1 MTATSVYS
9 SLFASATS
17 STPVAGRPIASPFG
31 GDFDIVTYTYADT
44 SLDEAADFV
53 GLIPARAG
61 KRIVALAF
69 TCGDGDSGTGVLDMD
84 IILRTTTSAGVSTD
98 TILYNAG
105 TAFAT
110 AITTVTWVL
119 LPTLPQVPSDADE
132 VGIIGTYVNTPRNA
146 AATPTMVLMVLY
158 R

>member
-1 MTATSVYS
+1 MAATSVYS
-9 SLFASATS
+9 SLFASAS
-17 STPVAGRPIASPFG
+17 SSAPGTGRPISSPFG
-31 GDFDIVTYTYADT
+31 DDCDIVSYTYADT
-44 SLDEAADFV
+44 SLDDAGDFV
-53 GLIPARAG
+53 GLIPVRYG
-61 KRIVALAF
+61 KKLVALAF

-84 IILRTTTSAGVSTD
+84 IILRTTNSAGTNTD

-119 LPTLPQVPSDADE
+119 LPTLPQVPSDADN
-132 VGIIGTYVNTPRNA
+132 VGIIGTYVNTARNG
-146 AATPTMVLMVLY
+146 AATPTMVLLAMW